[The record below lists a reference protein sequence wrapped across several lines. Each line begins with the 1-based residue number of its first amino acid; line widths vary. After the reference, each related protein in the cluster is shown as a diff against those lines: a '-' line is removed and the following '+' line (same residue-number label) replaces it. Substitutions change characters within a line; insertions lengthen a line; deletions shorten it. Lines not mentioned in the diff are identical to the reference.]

1 MTDHLVCTLPPL
13 TPTPSPAPT
22 CTVCSAYSAFS
33 NHPHLLRLSP
43 PAHLVII
50 GPSPPRCVLT
60 PRPSPVPAALSR
72 DRRRYGT
79 RALPVFGMYSLSLL
93 PDSCQPT
100 CFFFSFYRECA
111 PTAAHSPPPC
121 RHIHLFYYF
130 FFTILPI
137 TPTCLPSYLSTKQ
150 HIHSLRLHHFISL
163 AVPVLKLAKM
173 HFPTLN
179 PQYGAHYHLKL
190 LGLIHLKDFK

>member
-13 TPTPSPAPT
+13 TPAPSPAPT

-93 PDSCQPT
+93 PDSCQTT
-100 CFFFSFYRECA
+100 CFFF
-111 PTAAHSPPPC
+111 
-121 RHIHLFYYF
+121 LFTGSVLLQLLTPRPRADTFIF
-130 FFTILPI
+130 FIIIF
-137 TPTCLPSYLSTKQ
+137 LPSYPSRPRAYPLTCQLNSTF
-150 HIHSLRLHHFISL
+150 IVYACTTLLVSPSL
-163 AVPVLKLAKM
+163 
-173 HFPTLN
+173 
-179 PQYGAHYHLKL
+179 Y
-190 LGLIHLKDFK
+190 